1 MTTIIHKLRVGSF
14 LLVHNSIIHAIG
26 SNIHFPIVL
35 GTPVVVYTSLLR
47 SPVAFQFRSRTNQYI
62 KVNNDIKGL

>member
-35 GTPVVVYTSLLR
+35 GTPVVVYTSLLITR
-47 SPVAFQFRSRTNQYI
+47 GFSVQVKDKPVH
-62 KVNNDIKGL
+62 